1 MYVVPGRMCFF
12 NVYTHEKKNN
22 INIITMNGEKEE
34 APGSRNRSRSRSSTE
49 GVQIFIQKIKEKKQ
63 LTTTTIRATNDD
75 MMKRQF
81 EKLSA

>member
-1 MYVVPGRMCFF
+1 
-12 NVYTHEKKNN
+12 
-22 INIITMNGEKEE
+22 MNGEKEE

-49 GVQIFIQKIKEKKQ
+49 GVQIFIQKIKKKKQ

>member
-1 MYVVPGRMCFF
+1 
-12 NVYTHEKKNN
+12 
-22 INIITMNGEKEE
+22 MNGEKEE

-49 GVQIFIQKIKEKKQ
+49 GVQIFIQKIKKKQ